1 MLAALLLTGC
11 LDNHRGLTCEQ
22 QVCSYA
28 LTTGDWDWRSE
39 SACLDTFACGQD
51 HDACLDAVLELPC
64 LSDPP
69 TDAELL
75 AHTRA
80 MKAVREARCAPMG
93 ILAPSGPTTTIE
105 P

>member
-1 MLAALLLTGC
+1 MRHTMLAALLLTGC
-11 LDNHRGLTCEQ
+11 LDDHRGLTCEQ
-22 QVCSYA
+22 QVCSYAPECGA

-51 HDACLDAVLELPC
+51 QDACLDAVLELPC
-64 LSDPP
+64 LSSPP

-80 MKAVREARCAPMG
+80 MKLVREACR
-93 ILAPSGPTTTIE
+93 
-105 P
+105 